1 MTTWYLSGGQAVP
14 GVAGAVVGDPA
25 TLPPGGGTL
34 VPDAGQ
40 VTAGTS
46 LYESPSPLGPNLSE
60 VSALDQSRPV
70 SDPPGTAIS
79 FASAA
84 LDSPVDVVGSPRVT
98 VRLGSPT
105 ASAAEGTTDGQLVVH
120 AKLYD
125 VGPDG
130 TPVELPQRLISPVR
144 VAAVDAPISVELPA
158 IVHRFA
164 AGHRLALVLA
174 GGDLAYRGSNARHA
188 VTLTVDPAAPQT
200 VVLPVVG

>member
-14 GVAGAVVGDPA
+14 GVGGAVVGSPA
-25 TLPPGGGTL
+25 TLAPGGGSL
-34 VPDAGQ
+34 VRDAGQ

-46 LYESPSPLGPNLSE
+46 LYESPSPIGPNVSE
-60 VSALDQSRPV
+60 ISAVDQSRPV
-70 SDPPGTAIS
+70 FDPPGTAIS

-98 VRLGSPT
+98 VRLDSPT
-105 ASAAEGTTDGQLVVH
+105 ASAAEATTDGRLVVY

-130 TPVELPQRLISPVR
+130 TTVELPRRLISPVR
-144 VAAVDAPISVELPA
+144 VADVDAPISIELPG
-158 IVHRFA
+158 IVHRFEV
-164 AGHRLALVLA
+164 GHRLALVLA

-188 VTLTVDPAAPQT
+188 VTLTVDPDAPQT
-200 VVLPVVG
+200 LVLPVVS